1 MPTPHISVTAGHLG
15 PESEDV
21 FFFGLCWSKVYK
33 SVCEKIM
40 LTSINSR
47 DLNEVS
53 PKKISPLKKVT
64 QPFLLV
70 SFGMFVGPAMSIYY
84 LHL

>member
-1 MPTPHISVTAGHLG
+1 MPTPPISVTAGHLG

-21 FFFGLCWSKVYK
+21 FFFGLCWSKVYCK
-33 SVCEKIM
+33 RVRKIM
-40 LTSINSR
+40 FDIINSR
-47 DLNEVS
+47 ATKLVS
-53 PKKISPLKKVT
+53 KKRFPAQKVT